1 MEGSRSACP
10 LSCLQVRDASKKE
23 SLHASLVG
31 SAQSASCLDSSV
43 HRSQMEVGELLAL
56 WSLLIHHSSEAI
68 CSLDIVCTSLLFVH
82 DSLFTAH
89 LTSSLL
95 TFSREIWAPFSPS
108 FFPRKN
114 RPEITPFFWVRK
126 RGSSLWMS
134 PRPSLNCDRKMAL
147 FLGPQSRRI
156 LNVAGQCVSPSVSI
170 YFWIGR

>member
-1 MEGSRSACP
+1 MHARLVVCRSGTPAKKNRCMRVWSDRPSRLLVWIRLCIA
-10 LSCLQVRDASKKE
+10 VRWKW
-23 SLHASLVG
+23 
-31 SAQSASCLDSSV
+31 
-43 HRSQMEVGELLAL
+43 GELLAL